1 MQIDRDYASDF
12 HLFRVNWTPK
22 GIQFYTD
29 DELIGEVYPPAG
41 GFWELGGFEGDN
53 LWKNSIN
60 PIMTPFDRPVIKTHQ
75 QIKVHII
82 NNNPLSSFI

>member
-60 PIMTPFDRPVIKTHQ
+60 PIMTPFDRPVIKNHQ
-75 QIKVHII
+75 QIM
-82 NNNPLSSFI
+82 FIYY